1 MSDHESFEQLCAL
14 ATTGD
19 LDTEEFRRLREHLLE
34 CASCRASYD
43 DFQAIVE
50 RGFPALESPARTR
63 WLLPKFG
70 FKKRFNARA
79 RKEGIALHASSRSH
93 GRTWRIL
100 EVTALMLLVIGL
112 SYSWRMSQSAED
124 RRAEAA
130 SQIAALSS
138 KITDL
143 EKQLSERREPEAAA
157 APAPAPTPPVDSAR
171 EQDLERQLAL
181 LRSDYDNAL
190 TGRNLLEESVS
201 SLSAE
206 LGQVRRDTAAFRSE
220 AERLQRN
227 LQTTETALTRTTQ
240 ELESLGVARVTNVAT
255 IAQQRIQLDLLNATI
270 REQTET
276 IQRERELLAKEKD
289 IRDLVGARDLLII
302 DVQDVG
308 ASGKVR
314 NIPGRIFYTHGKKL
328 TFYAY
333 DLQNK
338 GNVNRAAFQVWGK
351 KDGRSQPPR
360 SLGILYEDDSTQ
372 KRWALTFDE
381 PAVLAEIDQVFV
393 TVEPPGGS
401 RQPTTKQILNAAFIN
416 EAPNH
421 P

>member
-50 RGFPALESPARTR
+50 RGFPALDSPTRTR
-63 WLLPKFG
+63 WLLPKLG

-79 RKEGIALHASSRSH
+79 RKEGIALHASRSSR

-100 EVTALMLLVIGL
+100 EVSTVMLLVIGL

-130 SQIAALSS
+130 SQIVALSS
-138 KITDL
+138 KITEL
-143 EKQLSERREPEAAA
+143 ERQLSKRREPEAAPMPPP
-157 APAPAPTPPVDSAR
+157 PADSTR
-171 EQDLERQLAL
+171 ERDLESQLAL
-181 LRSDYDNAL
+181 LRKDYDNAL
-190 TGRNLLEESVS
+190 TGRSLLEESLS
-201 SLSAE
+201 ALSAE
-206 LGQVRRDTAAFRSE
+206 LGQLRRDTVAFRSE

-227 LQTTETALTRTTQ
+227 LQTADTALLRTNQ
-240 ELESLGVARVTNVAT
+240 ELESLRTARSTNATT
-255 IAQQRIQLDLLNATI
+255 IAQQRIQLNLLNATI

-276 IQRERELLAKEKD
+276 IQRDRDLLAKGKD
-289 IRDLVGARDLLII
+289 IRDLMGARDLKIVTVE
-302 DVQDVG
+302 DDG
-308 ASGKVR
+308 TSGKMRPVAL
-314 NIPGRIFYTHGKKL
+314 RIFYTQGKDL
-328 TFYAY
+328 IVYAY

-338 GNVNRAAFQVWGK
+338 GNVNRVAFQVWGK
-351 KDGRSQPPR
+351 KDGRSQSPR
-360 SLGILYEDDSTQ
+360 SLGILYEDDSAQ
-372 KRWALTFDE
+372 KRWALTFED

-401 RQPTTKQILNAAFIN
+401 RQPTTKQLLNAAFIN

>member
-1 MSDHESFEQLCAL
+1 VL
-14 ATTGD
+14 
-19 LDTEEFRRLREHLLE
+19 
-34 CASCRASYD
+34 
-43 DFQAIVE
+43 
-50 RGFPALESPARTR
+50 
-63 WLLPKFG
+63 
-70 FKKRFNARA
+70 
-79 RKEGIALHASSRSH
+79 
-93 GRTWRIL
+93 
-100 EVTALMLLVIGL
+100 LLVIGL

-130 SQIAALSS
+130 SQVATLSG

-143 EKQLSERREPEAAA
+143 ERQLSERRAPEAPEA
-157 APAPAPTPPVDSAR
+157 APAPTPPADSAR
-171 EQDLERQLAL
+171 ERDLERQLAL
-181 LRSDYDNAL
+181 LRSDYDNAV

-201 SLSAE
+201 ALSTE

-220 AERLQRN
+220 AERLQRS
-227 LQTTETALTRTTQ
+227 LQTADDALSRTNKELETLRTTRTTN
-240 ELESLGVARVTNVAT
+240 AAT
-255 IAQQRIQLDLLNATI
+255 IAQQRIQLDLLNVTI

-276 IQRERELLAKEKD
+276 IQQDRQLLAAGKD
-289 IRDLVGARDLLII
+289 IRDLIAARELRIV

-314 NIPGRIFYTHGKKL
+314 AVPGRIFYTHGKML

-338 GNVNRAAFQVWGK
+338 GNVNRVAFQVWGK
-351 KDGRSQPPR
+351 KDGRSQSPR

-372 KRWALTFDE
+372 KRWALTFDD
-381 PAVLAEIDQVFV
+381 PDVLAMIDQVFV

-401 RQPTTKQILNAAFIN
+401 RQPTGPRLLNAAFIN